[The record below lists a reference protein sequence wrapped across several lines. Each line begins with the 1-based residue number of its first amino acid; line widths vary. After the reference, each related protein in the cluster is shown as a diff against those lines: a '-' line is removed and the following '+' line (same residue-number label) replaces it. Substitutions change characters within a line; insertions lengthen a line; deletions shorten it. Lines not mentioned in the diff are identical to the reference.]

1 MTSSTPAPRPRS
13 TTHRLPRSAPSQQG
27 VDAAGI
33 AALLDG
39 IASSGIEV
47 HSLMVL
53 RHGHVFAEGWWAPYT
68 ADRKHLVYSLSKTF
82 TSAAAGIAVGEGLF
96 GLDDVMTDHFPELV
110 PADVDGTYARYLVR
124 HALSMSSGHEA
135 ETLDRAAAA
144 MPASGD
150 LLDGFFAVPPDR
162 EPGSIFAY
170 NQPTIYGVGRLVGK
184 KSGSGLLDY
193 LQPRLFEPL
202 GIDDAQWMEV
212 DGFEQGFSGLHV
224 RTETLAK
231 TGQLVL
237 DGGLWGGRQ
246 ILSPDWV
253 GTATSTQTPNDI
265 THLGPGAVGDPE
277 SDWQQGYGFQYWMC
291 RHGFRGDGAYGQFVI
306 VWPEE
311 DAVIVTTAETTEM
324 QWLLNILT
332 EHLLPAMT
340 SGTTAG
346 AEIEAALAQRLSL
359 LALAVPGDSGSS
371 FSGGFTAQQEGLPPT
386 IFFGGVAIPGLT
398 TVRITE
404 GQDGWTLDLGGVEV
418 SLKLGR
424 GGWIESAWPAADD
437 DHDPVPFVSA
447 AGVGDDGHWRAQLRM
462 IQTPHR
468 IEIDADPATG
478 TAAVSW
484 KLPPLR
490 GDGPAGHSL
499 RRR

>member
-1 MTSSTPAPRPRS
+1 MDVMTSSTS
-13 TTHRLPRSAPSQQG
+13 TDHSLPRSAPSEQG

-33 AALLDG
+33 DALLDE
-39 IASSGIEV
+39 IDVSGIEV

-53 RHGHVFAEGWWAPYT
+53 RHGHVIAEGWWAPYT

-96 GLDDVMTDHFPELV
+96 GLDDVLTDHFPELT
-110 PADVDGTYARYLVR
+110 PADVDEKYSRYLVR

-144 MPASGD
+144 TPASGD
-150 LLDGFFAVPPDR
+150 LLGGFFAVPPER

-184 KSGSGLLDY
+184 KSGGGLLDY

-202 GIDDAQWMEV
+202 GIDEAQWMEV

-237 DGGLWGGRQ
+237 DGGRWGDRQ
-246 ILSPDWV
+246 ILSPEWV
-253 GTATSTQTPNDI
+253 GTATATQTPNDI

-324 QWLLNILT
+324 QQLLNILT
-332 EHLLPAMT
+332 DQLLPAMT

-346 AEIEAALAQRLSL
+346 AESEAALAQRLSL
-359 LALAVPGDSGSS
+359 LALTVPADSGSG
-371 FSGGFTAQQEGLPPT
+371 FSGEFTTQQEGLPPT

-404 GQDGWTLDLGGVEV
+404 SQDGWTLDLGGVEV
-418 SLKLGR
+418 SLQLGR